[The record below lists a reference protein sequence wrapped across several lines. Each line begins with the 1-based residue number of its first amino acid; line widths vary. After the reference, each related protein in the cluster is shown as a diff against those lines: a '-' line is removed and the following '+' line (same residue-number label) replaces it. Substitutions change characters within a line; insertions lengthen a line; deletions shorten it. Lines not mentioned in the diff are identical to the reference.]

1 MSTGFLP
8 PWMESAVQR
17 ITGRVSC
24 AVNRS
29 MPSLDRMHTQLKKFI
44 PDATR
49 ENTVHV
55 VGALYC
61 PNNQDVPRVH
71 KNNGIYV
78 IRVGDDLY
86 VRCSDSSCTHAKHCT
101 SSSMVAEVVEG
112 TASWGNPWVKY
123 TEEAYT
129 KLESKAKQMRK

>member
-1 MSTGFLP
+1 
-8 PWMESAVQR
+8 
-17 ITGRVSC
+17 
-24 AVNRS
+24 